1 MAAREPGTDILYLRF
16 SFDKIEKE
24 RDKGLNEPNKSR
36 ITTHPAVRGSER
48 LRGTKYVPI
57 NTAKIN

>member
-1 MAAREPGTDILYLRF
+1 MAAHEPGTDILYLRF
-16 SFDKIEKE
+16 STDKIGRE
-24 RDKGLNEPNKSR
+24 RDKGLNEPNKPR
-36 ITTHPAVRGSER
+36 ITTHPVVRGRER